1 MKKKEFNNNND
12 AVSPVIGVML
22 MIVVTVIL
30 AAAVS
35 GYAGG
40 LTGNMKKAPQLTM
53 DVSITNDGYSKGSGV
68 FFDVLS
74 VSEPIPTKDL
84 KIITSW
90 SNNSSINGATVTAF
104 DGNTSHYNTYISAT
118 STYHAP
124 LGYGEG
130 VDNSTQSYMGKYA
143 VEQQFGNYALIP
155 GTTMKASPTQSYKAG
170 SYGTF
175 TGTDAMQAIFGD
187 FWYQLSPGDIVNVQ
201 LIHIPSGKV
210 IFEKNVGVQ

>member
-1 MKKKEFNNNND
+1 MKRKEFSNNDD

-53 DVSITNDGYSKGSGV
+53 DVSISNDGYSKGSGV

-74 VSEPIPTKDL
+74 VSEPIPTRDI

-90 SNNSSINGATVTAF
+90 SNNSSVNGATVTAF
-104 DGNTSHYNTYISAT
+104 DGTNYNTAYGT
-118 STYHAP
+118 TTYHAP
-124 LGYGEG
+124 LGFGEG
-130 VDNSTQSYMGKYA
+130 VDSDTQSYMGNYLA
-143 VEQQFGNYALIP
+143 EQQFGNYTLIP
-155 GTTMKASPTQSYKAG
+155 GTTMKSSPAQAYTGGAYTS
-170 SYGTF
+170 F
-175 TGTDAMQAIFGD
+175 TGTDAMMSIFGK
-187 FWYQLSPGDIVNVQ
+187 FWYQLTPGDIVNVQ
-201 LIHIPSGKV
+201 IVHIPSGKV

>member
-1 MKKKEFNNNND
+1 MKKKEFNKNND

-53 DVSITNDGYSKGSGV
+53 EVSITNDGYSKGSGV
-68 FFDVLS
+68 FFDILS
-74 VSEPIPTKDL
+74 VSEPIPTKDI

-90 SNNSSINGATVTAF
+90 SNDTGINGATVTAF
-104 DGNTSHYNTYISAT
+104 DGTNYNTRIST
-118 STYHAP
+118 SSYYHAP
-124 LGYGEG
+124 LGFGEG
-130 VDNSTQSYMGKYA
+130 VNSPTQSYMGSTRPLA
-143 VEQQFGNYALIP
+143 QQFGSYTLIP
-155 GTTMKASPTQSYKAG
+155 GTTMKSSPTQAYSGG

-175 TGTDAMQAIFGD
+175 TGTDAMQAIFGK
-187 FWYQLSPGDIVNVQ
+187 FWYELSPGDIVNVQ
-201 LIHIPSGKV
+201 IVHIPSSKV